1 MVGTAPKNCGA
12 ELRKCLT
19 VTESSQ
25 VLHLKLVIHAYTVA
39 GKRVRA
45 SSRPRLRLSAEQ
57 FDAMCDYACM
67 FSAVLT
73 EAKALSTWDDA
84 KEEAVLKAFFQ
95 QFLGWNIFHTL
106 LSPRSKHLKTN
117 QIQTFFLIIQLLH
130 VKT

>member
-1 MVGTAPKNCGA
+1 MIGTAPKNCSA

-19 VTESSQ
+19 VTEGSQ
-25 VLHLKLVIHAYTVA
+25 VLHLRLVIHAYTVA

-67 FSAVLT
+67 FSSVLT
-73 EAKALSTWDDA
+73 EAKSLSTWDDA

-95 QFLGWNIFHTL
+95 QYHGWNSF
-106 LSPRSKHLKTN
+106 SKFKLPKTN
-117 QIQTFFLIIQLLH
+117 QIQTF
-130 VKT
+130 